1 MKKVLVTSKSCGS
14 GIGREEVKELF
25 ARQGIEA
32 DLYELDKV
40 RDSLRNYEGIV
51 VGIDSFGE
59 EEFAG
64 AENLKVIM
72 KYGVGLENIDRD
84 CADRRGIQVKN
95 MPGVNSRG
103 SGGDGAFPVVVRSP
117 QGGGGRPYG
126 TGREVAAAYRDL
138 VKRKDNWYCGYG
150 SYWQNPYSLS
160 GRVSHDN
167 SGVRYVSER

>member
-14 GIGREEVKELF
+14 GIGREKVKELF

-51 VGIDSFGE
+51 VGMDSFGE

-72 KYGVGLENIDRD
+72 KYGVGLEKMDSLIQEME
-84 CADRRGIQVKN
+84 GI
-95 MPGVNSRG
+95 
-103 SGGDGAFPVVVRSP
+103 
-117 QGGGGRPYG
+117 
-126 TGREVAAAYRDL
+126 L
-138 VKRKDNWYCGYG
+138 
-150 SYWQNPYSLS
+150 
-160 GRVSHDN
+160 
-167 SGVRYVSER
+167 